1 MPQTISPGRWRGLKS
16 TSTPR
21 HVFSVLAFD
30 QRDNYRKMLPDPDDF
45 AIASRI
51 KSEVVAILSHHVSA
65 VLLDPIYGLEA
76 ALGMAGNCGLLM
88 TLEKTGY
95 SGDSTARRVEF
106 IDGWDVAK
114 IKQMGAGA
122 VKILIYYHPDA
133 GHVAEEIERVI
144 FEVAQEAHQYD
155 LPLFVEPLSYS
166 LDPAITK
173 DSAAFA
179 KQRPAIVRETA
190 RRLGGLGT
198 DILKLEF
205 PVDAAFDSDERH
217 WQAACQAIS
226 EASPVPWVLLSA
238 GVGFDTFARQVE
250 IACRNG
256 ASGFLGGRAIWK
268 EAITMTAAD
277 REQFLRQTGVNRLE
291 RLTVIV
297 NDYARAWTD
306 FYSPIAPVEEWFKQ
320 YEVANP
326 YEPQNDH

>member
-1 MPQTISPGRWRGLKS
+1 MPQTISPGRWRGLKT

-30 QRDNYRKMLPDPDDF
+30 QRDNYRKMLPDPTDF
-45 AIASRI
+45 GAASRI
-51 KSEVVAILSHHVSA
+51 KAEVVSILSHHVSA

-76 ALGMAGNCGLLM
+76 VLGMAGSSGLLM

-114 IKQMGAGA
+114 IKHMGASA

-133 GHVAEEIERVI
+133 GDVAAEIEQVVYEVAEE
-144 FEVAQEAHQYD
+144 AHDHD

-166 LDPAITK
+166 LDPAIPK
-173 DSAAFA
+173 ESAVFA
-179 KQRPAIVRETA
+179 EQRPTIVRETA
-190 RRLGGLGT
+190 RRLGSLGT
-198 DILKLEF
+198 DVLKLEF
-205 PVDAAFDSDERH
+205 PIDVTFDNDEGH
-217 WQAACQAIS
+217 WQAACSTIS
-226 EASPVPWVLLSA
+226 EASPVPWVLLSG

-256 ASGFLGGRAIWK
+256 ASGFLGGRAVWK
-268 EAITMTAAD
+268 EAVTMNTAE
-277 REQFLRQTGVNRLE
+277 REYFLSHTGVGRLE
-291 RLTVIV
+291 QLTEIV
-297 NDYARAWTD
+297 NQYARPWTD
-306 FYSPIAPVEEWFKQ
+306 FYAPIAPLEEWFR
-320 YEVANP
+320 V